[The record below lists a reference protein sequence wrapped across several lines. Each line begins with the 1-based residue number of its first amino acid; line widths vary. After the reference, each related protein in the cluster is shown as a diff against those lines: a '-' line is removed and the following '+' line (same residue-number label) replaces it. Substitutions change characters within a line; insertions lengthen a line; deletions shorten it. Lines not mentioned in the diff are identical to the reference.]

1 MGGSSQ
7 GTALMWRKIG
17 AALVAVAVLATPV
30 LAIEAMTPPATVPA
44 KVSPVAQ
51 TKAKNSPKTVATT
64 SAKIGLKTGTTA
76 GAMIKTAKMHPPT
89 KVAAKSAGAKSLAA
103 KSLAA
108 KSLAAKSL
116 AAKQSGNQISRK
128 AGNKGK
134 QIAAAKPSNK
144 ASKQHTK
151 VLTAKTKDSKAAEPV
166 ETTGSVAPRSV
177 PTPGLY

>member
-1 MGGSSQ
+1 
-7 GTALMWRKIG
+7 MWRKIG

-44 KVSPVAQ
+44 KVNPVAQ

-64 SAKIGLKTGTTA
+64 SAKIGVKTGTTA
-76 GAMIKTAKMHPPT
+76 GAKIKTAKLHPPT
-89 KVAAKSAGAKSLAA
+89 KVAAKSLAA
-103 KSLAA
+103 KS
-108 KSLAAKSL
+108 
-116 AAKQSGNQISRK
+116 SGNQITRK